1 MIQTITQENYVKGS
15 EQKTGILFADVNLIS
30 FMNKDN
36 SIVVYFNLG
45 EVLTVMDEVLQ
56 EEVTVYSLLITRTLK
71 FTDEE
76 MKTRIEGTGIDFNSP
91 VTNLLISEMNKFV
104 DDIILKDIELNPS
117 NFFGLT
123 VDKWQKV

>member
-1 MIQTITQENYVKGS
+1 MIQTITQENYTKGS

-30 FMNKDN
+30 FLNKDN
-36 SIVVYFNLG
+36 SIVVYFNIG
-45 EVLTVMDEVLQ
+45 EVLTVMDEVIQ
-56 EEVTVYSLLITRTLK
+56 EEETIYSILITRTLK

-104 DDIILKDIELNPS
+104 DDLILKDIEINPS
-117 NFFGLT
+117 NYFGLT
-123 VDKWQKV
+123 VDKWNKA